1 MDFHARLARVVITS
15 FIFMLSVFFNK
26 SKPIHYILLSVV
38 LLCVY
43 IVVMLR
49 LPQSDLSALM
59 VIERMGNF
67 IVILVSVLVFN
78 FIVTKNKLTKKN
90 SFKMLLY
97 LAFIAILPVT
107 LLNPNILLA
116 NLFLIFALRR
126 ILSLRTQKDIKKKLF
141 DAAFWIAL
149 ASLCYFWCI
158 LFFILLF
165 AALLVYS
172 FTDIKNYII
181 PIIGLITVV
190 VLSISYRII
199 ADIYIFENIE
209 AFMRYDFDF
218 STLNSK
224 RVIIGATVLFSFGLW
239 SLFYYIKNIKSKMKS
254 NRPTF
259 RLIVISAILSLLIII
274 LAPAKNG
281 SEFLFLFAPLAII
294 ITNYLEIISDKWFKE
309 IFLWLLVLTP
319 IVILVL

>member
-1 MDFHARLARVVITS
+1 
-15 FIFMLSVFFNK
+15 MLSVFFNK
-26 SKPIHYILLSVV
+26 SKPIHYVLLSVV

-43 IVVMLR
+43 IAVRLR
-49 LPQSDLSALM
+49 LPERVLSALLI
-59 VIERMGNF
+59 VEQIGIF
-67 IVILVSVLVFN
+67 ILILVSVFVFN

-97 LAFIAILPVT
+97 LVFITILPET

-126 ILSLRTQKDIKKKLF
+126 ILSLRTNKDIKKKLF

-172 FTDIKNYII
+172 FTEIKNYII
-181 PIIGLITVV
+181 PIVGFATVV

-199 ADIYIFENIE
+199 MGIDILEGIQEFTL
-209 AFMRYDFDF
+209 YDFDF

-224 RVIIGATVLFSFGLW
+224 RIIIGATVLFSFGLW
-239 SLFYYIKNIKSKMKS
+239 SLFYYVKNIKSKMKS
-254 NRPTF
+254 HRPTF
-259 RLIVISAILSLLIII
+259 RLIVIAAILSLLIII
-274 LAPAKNG
+274 VTPSKNG

-294 ITNYLEIISDKWFKE
+294 ITNYLELISDKWFKE